1 MITAENIFKH
11 ELIGL
16 NARVISS
23 SNPKIIGL
31 NGTIVD
37 ETKSMLTIETSNGMK
52 KIPKNINNWEFS
64 SKEQSFQIDGSKIAK
79 RSHERLEIK
88 A

>member
-1 MITAENIFKH
+1 MITAENLFRH

-16 NARVISS
+16 ETRVTSS

-31 NGTIVD
+31 NGTVID
-37 ETKSMLTIETSNGMK
+37 ETKSMLIINTIKGTK
-52 KIPKNINNWEFS
+52 RIPKDINNWSFS
-64 SKEQSFQIDGSKIAK
+64 VDGQDVSIEGIKIAK
-79 RSHERLEIK
+79 RSHDRLGVK

>member
-64 SKEQSFQIDGSKIAK
+64 SKEHSFQIDGSKIAK